1 MFATKEQKREAEE
14 ISTSSNNI
22 GKGTFLQGNIET
34 YGNIRIEGKVKGD
47 ITAKSKIALGQSSQ
61 IEGNIIA
68 QNADIEG
75 EVKGKVEVSELL
87 VLKSTAVVNGDI
99 VTGKMIVETGA
110 VFNGSC
116 KMGTPAKEIKIT
128 EAGGG
133 LTAHANTLRPGESK
147 AN

>member
-1 MFATKEQKREAEE
+1 MFATKEQKRVAEE

-47 ITAKSKIALGQSSQ
+47 VTSKSKVALGQSSQ
-61 IEGNIIA
+61 IEGNVIA

-75 EVKGKVEVSELL
+75 EVKGRVEVTELL
-87 VLKSTAVVNGDI
+87 VLKSTAIVNGDI
-99 VTGKMIVETGA
+99 STGKMVVETGA

-116 KMGTPAKEIKIT
+116 KMGIPAKEIKLT
-128 EAGGG
+128 DTNG
-133 LTAHANTLRPGESK
+133 LTAQANTIRQGEAK